1 MIDSG
6 FGDIKGATSS
16 VQVRSGSEIG
26 LHRYDCGSSCA
37 DQESYEEK
45 RRHEDDALVASQT

>member
-6 FGDIKGATSS
+6 FGDIKGPISS

-26 LHRYDCGSSCA
+26 LHGYDCRSSCA
-37 DQESYEEK
+37 D
-45 RRHEDDALVASQT
+45 